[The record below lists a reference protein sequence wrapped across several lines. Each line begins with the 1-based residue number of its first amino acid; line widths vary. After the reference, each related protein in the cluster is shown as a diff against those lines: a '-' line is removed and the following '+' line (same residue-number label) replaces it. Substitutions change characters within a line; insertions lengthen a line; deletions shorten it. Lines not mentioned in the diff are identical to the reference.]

1 MLPDKDKH
9 MGVKMLI
16 ASQRFIL
23 LFYLKYILGINIF
36 QCINVFK
43 FRLFYDIL
51 LNYLFLK

>member
-1 MLPDKDKH
+1 MSPDKDKH
-9 MGVKMLI
+9 MGVKMLT
-16 ASQRFIL
+16 ASQIFIL

-43 FRLFYDIL
+43 FRLFYDIF

>member
-1 MLPDKDKH
+1 MSPDKDKH
-9 MGVKMLI
+9 MGVKMLT

-43 FRLFYDIL
+43 FRLFYDIF